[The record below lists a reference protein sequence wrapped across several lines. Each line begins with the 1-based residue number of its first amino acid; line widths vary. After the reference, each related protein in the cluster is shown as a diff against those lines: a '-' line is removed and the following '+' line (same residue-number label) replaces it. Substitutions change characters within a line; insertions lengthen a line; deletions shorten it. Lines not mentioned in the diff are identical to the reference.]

1 MPVRRV
7 KRCAAARHRATGGV
21 MGKSSSTG
29 EAAELARRFL
39 ALWEEY
45 LTALLADAAEAEPD
59 PRLDDAAAGKPG
71 AAPGPPAGA
80 APAAAAPRE
89 HDDVVAEL
97 ARRLAGVEERVA
109 AIEREQPAPRTRG
122 RDRRLRG

>member
-1 MPVRRV
+1 
-7 KRCAAARHRATGGV
+7 

-45 LTALLADAAEAEPD
+45 LTALLSDAAEGEAPRRPPAAGSTRRLD
-59 PRLDDAAAGKPG
+59 PRLDDAAAGKPE

-80 APAAAAPRE
+80 APAAAAPGE

-109 AIEREQPAPRTRG
+109 AIEREQPAPRARG